1 MVYYSTLVQ
10 VPSENIHK
18 SRNYIYLVTGREY
31 SKEKKC
37 NIYQRTLIGK
47 INPADNQTMYPNE
60 SYFKLFESEK
70 PEEDRSQPNLDH
82 SDVQRIGAVAM
93 TRALMEDLSLLEKLK
108 LVFGDEDANL
118 IADLA
123 AYICLSGSSVMQ
135 HFPAWGYDH
144 PLYSDTAL
152 SDSSISR
159 FLNQSITPGQ
169 TYAFLKEWN
178 KGRSRQ
184 ETLYVNGDATNM
196 NTDGCGIELAEMG
209 YAKDDK
215 TKPQVNIAIAATAKD
230 NLPLLYDLYS
240 GSYNDVSEFPYMI
253 RMCSEFGYKS
263 IGFILDRG
271 YFSKDILH
279 SLRDKGYKLIMM
291 LKDNNLCVKQLISE
305 HGKLLKRNWQAYIDE
320 HDVCGIT
327 IPGPLFKDDNEVC
340 YRHLYYSQALEL
352 KESRHLMA
360 TLNKYKGE
368 LDKRIAEGDLKADE
382 AKRYAR
388 YFDLELSDGVVVSY
402 KPNDV
407 NIEYE
412 QDMLGFFVI
421 ASTEDMD
428 AAQVLTIYRDR
439 DAVEKL
445 FGFIKT
451 EMDCKR
457 FRVHSDESLG
467 SKVFI
472 VFIATILRSQIYTRM
487 KKIRDKDKKH
497 FTVPATIKELDKI
510 LAVRQGDDEPFIRNR
525 KLTAIQKKM
534 LKEFGVTEKDI
545 DKLIKSI

>member
-1 MVYYSTLVQ
+1 MAYHSTAVP

-18 SRNYIYLVTGREY
+18 VRDYIYLVTGREY

-47 INPADNQTMYPNE
+47 LNPEDKQTMYPNDN
-60 SYFKLFESEK
+60 YFKHFDSQK
-70 PEEDRSQPNLDH
+70 AEEDFSDPDTDH
-82 SDVQRIGAVAM
+82 SDVQRVGAVAM
-93 TRALMEDLSLLEKLK
+93 TRALLDDLSLLEKLE
-108 LVFGDEDANL
+108 LVFGEEDANR

-123 AYICLSGSSVMQ
+123 AYICLSGSSVMH
-135 HFPAWGYDH
+135 HFPSWGYDH
-144 PLYSDTAL
+144 PLLSGATQ

-159 FLNQSITPGQ
+159 FLNKSITPRQ

-178 KGRSRQ
+178 KGRNGQ
-184 ETLYVNGDATNM
+184 ETIYVNGDTTNM
-196 NTDGCGIELAEMG
+196 NTDGRGIVLAETG

-215 TKPQVNIAIAATAKD
+215 SKPQVNIAIAAAKD

-253 RMCSEFGYKS
+253 RMCSEFGYNS

-271 YFSKDILH
+271 YFSKEILH
-279 SLRDKGYKLIMM
+279 SLRDKNYELIMM

-305 HGKLLKRNWQAYIDE
+305 HGVSLKNNWQAYIDE

-327 IPGPLFKDDNEVC
+327 ILGPLFKDDDEVY
-340 YRHLYYSQALEL
+340 YRHLYYSRTLEL
-352 KESRHLMA
+352 KESRHLMT
-360 TLNKYKGE
+360 TLNKYKAE
-368 LDKRIAEGDLKADE
+368 LDKRIAEGNLKEDE
-382 AKRYAR
+382 ARRYAR

-402 KPNDV
+402 KPNDT
-407 NIEYE
+407 NIRYV

-445 FGFIKT
+445 FEFIKT

-487 KKIRDKDKKH
+487 KKIRDDDKKH
-497 FTVPATIKELDKI
+497 FTVPAVIKELDKI
-510 LAVRQGDDEPFIRNR
+510 LAIRQDDDESFIRNR
-525 KLTAIQKKM
+525 KLTALQKKI

-545 DKLIKSI
+545 DKLINSI